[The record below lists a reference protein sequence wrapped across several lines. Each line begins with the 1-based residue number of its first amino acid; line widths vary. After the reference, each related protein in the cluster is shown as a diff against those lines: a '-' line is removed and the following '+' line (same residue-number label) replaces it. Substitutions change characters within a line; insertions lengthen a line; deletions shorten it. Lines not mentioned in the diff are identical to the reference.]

1 MFKHGFD
8 KKSGCQGRSSG
19 CTNFHPK
26 ICEEQKKGNCSGRE
40 CNKGFHLRSIARKF
54 KKPATLENGQTSGS
68 QQFTSEVRSGEE
80 LNQEP
85 TVVKDR
91 NQDDFLSRM
100 EKKMEDIMTVQKEQA
115 RMIQNLLQKDQNQIP
130 EWLNNLIKNQK

>member
-26 ICEEQKKGNCSGRE
+26 ICEEQRKGNCSGRD
-40 CNKGFHLRSIARKF
+40 CNKGFHLRSIARKS

-68 QQFTSEVRSGEE
+68 QQFTSEVRSG
-80 LNQEP
+80 
-85 TVVKDR
+85 
-91 NQDDFLSRM
+91 DDFLSRM